1 MCPRRS
7 PSSTLPTPAA
17 PIIILCLPYSYFP
30 RKLPCT
36 YTLRPACALP
46 LHHPTHQ
53 ARAVVLLADPA
64 LEPEESDAQA
74 VRSVL
79 GLSGLGTPCH
89 IVVDVSDADSLE
101 MVRLVGGASVEAMC
115 SHDMIG
121 RIMLQCARQSGLAA
135 VLQSLMGFEGCEFY
149 FEHWP
154 QLVGL
159 AFEEILTRF
168 DDAIPIGIKPAR
180 AAIFNGGGE
189 EEGEENGEDDDG
201 GDEEGMGRPPAAG
214 IVINPD
220 PSTVFHEG
228 DLLCVI
234 AEDNDTY
241 RPRDFGVPYWQED
254 DGFSDD
260 NNADDDCDVD
270 EDRGKLEHILFCGWR
285 RDMDDMVMELDR
297 MVAPGSTLTLMCAV
311 AIHRREKMLLDGG
324 LRVKALKNLHLIH
337 RCGSHYLRKDL
348 EVLPLEHFDSIIVFA
363 DESFEANMTMSD
375 SRSLACLVLVR
386 DIQKKRERL
395 AVSGDA
401 AVRAASSDTAVSRLL
416 ATVAAGGDCGTSR
429 GSAAEQKRSN
439 GSVGEDEKDTEE
451 GEGEEEG
458 EEDAN
463 ELDGYTRRELQ
474 VLAKRRGIRAN
485 GKTADIV
492 TAILAD
498 MKQQGS
504 SGEFSGRGANQSGN
518 KHGATLSLSR
528 SRSGSLFLSR
538 GGEER
543 VHGGGIGRRGAREY
557 LRPEIPP
564 CQRCGYECEYSS
576 ENEDGGGANNANM
589 QDGEDGGGEARGV
602 YTEDYMEDEDDER
615 IRLTSNMVNNR
626 RSKTKQRHTLISE
639 MVRYANCNCHR

>member
-1 MCPRRS
+1 MPTVIPVILVCAPCC
-7 PSSTLPTPAA
+7 TL
-17 PIIILCLPYSYFP
+17 
-30 RKLPCT
+30 
-36 YTLRPACALP
+36 LRPVALP
-46 LHHPTHQ
+46 LHHPAHQ

-79 GLSGLGTPCH
+79 GLSGLGAPCH

-154 QLVGL
+154 QLVGMT
-159 AFEEILTRF
+159 FEEILTRF

-189 EEGEENGEDDDG
+189 EGGEEDGEDAREDDG
-201 GDEEGMGRPPAAG
+201 GDEEGDEGHTAAG

-220 PSTVFHEG
+220 PSTVFRDG

-270 EDRGKLEHILFCGWR
+270 EGRGKLEHVLFCGWR
-285 RDMDDMVMELDR
+285 RDMDDMIMELDR

-386 DIQKKRERL
+386 DIQKKRAR
-395 AVSGDA
+395 
-401 AVRAASSDTAVSRLL
+401 
-416 ATVAAGGDCGTSR
+416 DCGTSR
-429 GSAAEQKRSN
+429 GSAAEQKLSN
-439 GSVGEDEKDTEE
+439 GGVGGDEKDTEE
-451 GEGEEEG
+451 GEGEG
-458 EEDAN
+458 EEEEAN

-498 MKQQGS
+498 MKQGS
-504 SGEFSGRGANQSGN
+504 SGEFSGRGANQSGRRVSTGGN

-543 VHGGGIGRRGAREY
+543 GNGGGIGRRGAREH

-564 CQRCGYECEYSS
+564 CQRCGYECEYNS
-576 ENEDGGGANNANM
+576 EDEDGGGANHANM

-602 YTEDYMEDEDDER
+602 YSYTEDEDDER
-615 IRLTSNMVNNR
+615 IRLTSNMVNR
-626 RSKTKQRHTLISE
+626 GKTKQRHTLISE
-639 MVRYANCNCHR
+639 MVRTLIAVVIDEAVRCCGPGPSIHHVCKRVNAMYGERCTQLLRVII